1 MTDLKTVWITQPSEV
16 NAMST
21 LAEVRARA
29 SRFQT
34 GIRWRNVALY
44 AYSAFSII
52 VSSWLLARGAFPA
65 LKYPMML
72 MVAAHLLVLWQIN
85 RRITARRMPGD
96 MAAQPALDFHREQL
110 EHQARGLSHA
120 WLWYMLPFLVPFLW
134 ELAIWLHRIETHA
147 IPCKMDLATCHT
159 AQTHGFIST
168 VLLAICFWTAVLLAF
183 SRAALRVRLQI
194 ERLNALKAE

>member
-1 MTDLKTVWITQPSEV
+1 MTDFKAVWITQPLEV

-29 SRFQT
+29 DRFQS

-52 VSSWLLARGAFPA
+52 FSFWLLARGAFPA
-65 LKYPMML
+65 IKYPMLL

-85 RRITARRMPGD
+85 RRITARRLPGD
-96 MAAQPALDFHREQL
+96 MAAQPALAFHRQQL
-110 EHQARGLSHA
+110 ERQARGLSHA
-120 WLWYMLPFLVPFLW
+120 WLWYMMPFLVPFVW
-134 ELAIWLHRIETHA
+134 ELGIMLHRI
-147 IPCKMDLATCHT
+147 
-159 AQTHGFIST
+159 QTGALPPQSFRLFVFFI
-168 VLLAICFWTAVLLAF
+168 VVAVCFWTAVLLAF
-183 SRAALRVRLQI
+183 SRAALRVQLQI